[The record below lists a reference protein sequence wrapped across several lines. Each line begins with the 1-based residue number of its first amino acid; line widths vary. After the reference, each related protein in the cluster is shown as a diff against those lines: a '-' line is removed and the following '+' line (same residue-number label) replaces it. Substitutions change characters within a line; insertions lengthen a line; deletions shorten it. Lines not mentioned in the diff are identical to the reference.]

1 MKRLTQIL
9 TVFAIASLAFAGC
22 GEKIDSPNGDNSTV
36 TQKPDKPKAP
46 TADFTYTL
54 SGLEVSFTNTSVNA
68 TSYLWDFGDGT
79 TSTEKDPLHQYS
91 SAADYNV
98 LLTVSNSEG
107 ITAKKQQTITVAGA
121 AKAYFTATSNKNRD
135 GKFGKIITL
144 DATASENAI
153 GIVWD
158 FGDGTPVGEVGTE
171 FTVNHEFPEYKTYKV
186 KATVTGISGDVNVYE
201 TDVEVIAYNELLKGG
216 SMELD
221 DTKYW
226 SVGGNTATSGYEPTE
241 LPAFV
246 TEFGYKGT
254 TLEGGKDGCLR
265 LGGENQVEDGSY
277 TGKIYQAIDVVEG
290 DQIQISARIKWGSET
305 ADNGLF
311 WLNVV
316 TEEDVIDGV
325 PEAKDANIFV
335 SFFNWWSVG
344 KAIPAYDGSLDG
356 NDVFNNT
363 SEYGFSTPEGGAI
376 YNVQKTGKIYIVF
389 EVRSVWGQCFGA
401 GKDYFI
407 DEVSAKIIL

>member
-186 KATVTGISGDVNVYE
+186 KATVTGISGASE
-201 TDVEVIAYNELLKGG
+201 I
-216 SMELD
+216 
-221 DTKYW
+221 
-226 SVGGNTATSGYEPTE
+226 
-241 LPAFV
+241 
-246 TEFGYKGT
+246 YKEGLT
-254 TLEGGKDGCLR
+254 TYS
-265 LGGENQVEDGSY
+265 N
-277 TGKIYQAIDVVEG
+277 
-290 DQIQISARIKWGSET
+290 
-305 ADNGLF
+305 
-311 WLNVV
+311 
-316 TEEDVIDGV
+316 
-325 PEAKDANIFV
+325 EAKVKIHIQVFLFQRIFQLHLV
-335 SFFNWWSVG
+335 LLNLILYEFFLL
-344 KAIPAYDGSLDG
+344 Y
-356 NDVFNNT
+356 
-363 SEYGFSTPEGGAI
+363 
-376 YNVQKTGKIYIVF
+376 
-389 EVRSVWGQCFGA
+389 
-401 GKDYFI
+401 
-407 DEVSAKIIL
+407 